1 MSELRWN
8 WLAAPYVACVLTLL
22 ACALVAALVRGDRVM
37 RLGVIGAALTT
48 LPWAMCTALSI
59 CAEDRET
66 ALRLLRIGSGPVA
79 LIGPNLLLVLLGVS
93 GQLERHRWLARIAGL
108 IGVGMLAV
116 CWATDLV
123 IPDVQLLRVGIFYT
137 TAGPLTD
144 LHWSQ
149 LLIWMGVGMWVMRR
163 SSTSGEKRRISRL
176 LIALLA
182 LGAVGSIDTLLIHGW
197 WDFYPV
203 AWLSALAG
211 CLIALYLVLYTDL
224 LRPQGFDRY
233 VLNEVFAFV
242 IASILVG
249 GFAWLLKGAAPLAMA
264 VVAST
269 VWVMALGAVWVLA
282 QQPLVRVAGSVAL
295 DKFVAALA
303 DVDDERVI
311 VQRLVA
317 LWQPKGIELRAAW
330 RVDGGELVDIIAGAR
345 WPLDK
350 RVAAWLV
357 EHGQAIAP
365 SDLATMRLG
374 DLRPKLEALAGAH
387 GATLLVP
394 LVDRGE
400 LVGLVEADHNDALRE
415 DERALVAESARAI
428 ARALTYAGL
437 ARSAAKERATAR
449 EVEVAEAMRL
459 QAVASRDDELGRWTV
474 AAEYRSA
481 PRTTGAGWAAALLA
495 DGRLALMVTETQAD
509 GVPAALA
516 TAALTGAFHAATIGE
531 SPVELEDLLKSL
543 EATDEG
549 IVRGGEAIRAFVAI
563 LDADTQRLAWACAGH
578 RGGFTV
584 GPVADLSAFPMGS
597 MSGPR
602 PKPEEL
608 GNAPRG
614 ESALPYDH
622 LLVVAS
628 RAVRGEDEDRW
639 RASLVDQATAGPRL
653 AQVLVD
659 QAQKR
664 GDLHEDFLAVVVR
677 QRPDRTSKPVMTPI
691 R

>member
-1 MSELRWN
+1 VSELRWN

-48 LPWAMCTALSI
+48 LPWAFCTALSI
-59 CAEDRET
+59 CALDRET

-108 IGVGMLAV
+108 IGVAALAV

-123 IPDVQLLRVGIFYT
+123 VPDVQLLRVGIYYT

-163 SSTSGEKRRISRL
+163 THTSGERRRISRL
-176 LIALLA
+176 LVGMLA
-182 LGAVGSIDTLLIHGW
+182 LGAVGSVDTLLIHGV
-197 WDFYPV
+197 WDFYPL

-224 LRPQGFDRY
+224 LRPQGFDRD
-233 VLNEVFAFV
+233 VLKETIAFV
-242 IASILVG
+242 TAGAVVG
-249 GFAWLLKGAAPLAMA
+249 VLAWVLHGAAPLAMA
-264 VVAST
+264 IAAST
-269 VWVMALGAVWVLA
+269 VWVLALGGVWVLS
-282 QQPLVRVAGSVAL
+282 QQPLVRVAGSLAL
-295 DKFVAALA
+295 EKFVAALA

-311 VQRLVA
+311 VDRLAA

-330 RVDGGELVDIIAGAR
+330 RVDAGALVDLVAGTR

-350 RVAAWLV
+350 QVAAWLV
-357 EHGQAIAP
+357 EHAQAVSP

-374 DLRPKLEALAGAH
+374 ELRPQLEALAAAH

-394 LVDRGE
+394 LIDRGE
-400 LVGLVEADHNDALRE
+400 LVGLVEGDHGDALRE
-415 DERALVAESARAI
+415 DERALVAESARAV
-428 ARALTYAGL
+428 ARALTYAAL
-437 ARSAAKERATAR
+437 ARTAAKERATAR

-481 PRTTGAGWAAALLA
+481 PKTTGASWAAALLA
-495 DGRLALMVTETQAD
+495 DGRLALMVTETKAD

-516 TAALTGAFHAATIGE
+516 TAALTGAFHAATTGE
-531 SPVELEDLLKSL
+531 RPIELDDLLSSL
-543 EATDEG
+543 EATDQG
-549 IVRGGEAIRAFVAI
+549 IMRGGEAIRAFVAV
-563 LDADTQRLAWACAGH
+563 LDADAQRLAWACAGH
-578 RGGFTV
+578 AGAFTV
-584 GPVADLSAFPMGS
+584 GPVADLAMFPMGS
-597 MSGPR
+597 ISGPR
-602 PKPEEL
+602 PKPEQL
-608 GNAPRG
+608 GNSARG
-614 ESALPYDH
+614 EAQLPHDY

-628 RAVRGEDEDRW
+628 RAVRGDDEESW
-639 RASLVDQATAGPRL
+639 RTALVDQATAGPRL

-677 QRPDRTSKPVMTPI
+677 LRPDRTSKPVLSPI

>member
-48 LPWAMCTALSI
+48 LPWAFCTALSI
-59 CAEDRET
+59 CAVDRET
-66 ALRLLRIGSGPVA
+66 ALRFLRIGSGPVG

-108 IGVGMLAV
+108 VGVAAVAV
-116 CWATDLV
+116 CWGTDLV
-123 IPDVQLLRVGIFYT
+123 VPDVQLLRVGIYYT

-163 SSTSGEKRRISRL
+163 APTSGEKRRISRL
-176 LIALLA
+176 LVGVLA
-182 LGAVGSIDTLLIHGW
+182 FGAVGSIDTLLIHGV
-197 WDFYPV
+197 WDFYPL
-203 AWLSALAG
+203 AWISALSG
-211 CLIALYLVLYTDL
+211 SLIALYLVLYTDL

-233 VLNEVFAFV
+233 VFREAIAFFV
-242 IASILVG
+242 AAAIVAVL
-249 GFAWLLKGAAPLAMA
+249 AWVLHGAAPLALAISGSM
-264 VVAST
+264 
-269 VWVMALGAVWVLA
+269 VWVLALGAVWVLS
-282 QQPLVRVAGSVAL
+282 QQPIVRVAGSLAL
-295 DKFVAALA
+295 EQFVAALA
-303 DVDDERVI
+303 DVDDERVV
-311 VQRLVA
+311 VQRLAA
-317 LWQPKGIELRAAW
+317 LWAPKGIELKAAW
-330 RVDGGELVDIIAGAR
+330 RVEEGALVNIVDGTR

-350 RVAAWLV
+350 KVAVWLV
-357 EHGQAIAP
+357 EQSQAVSP

-374 DLRPKLEALAGAH
+374 ELRPQLEALTAAH

-394 LVDRGE
+394 LIDRGE
-400 LVGLVEADHNDALRE
+400 LVGLVEADHGDALRE
-415 DERALVAESARAI
+415 DERALVAESARAV
-428 ARALTYAGL
+428 ARALTYAAL
-437 ARSAAKERATAR
+437 ARTASKERANAR

-481 PRTTGAGWAAALLA
+481 PKTTGAGWAAALLA
-495 DGRLALMVTETQAD
+495 DGRLALMVTETKAD

-516 TAALTGAFHAATIGE
+516 TAALTGAFHAATTGE
-531 SPVELEDLLKSL
+531 KPIELDDLLKSL

-549 IVRGGEAIRAFVAI
+549 IVRGGEAIRAFIAV

-578 RGGFTV
+578 PGAFTV
-584 GPVADLSAFPMGS
+584 GPIADLAMFPTGS

-602 PKPEEL
+602 PKTEEL
-608 GNAPRG
+608 GATARG
-614 ESALPYDH
+614 ESLLAHDH

-628 RAVRGEDEDRW
+628 RAVRGEDEERW
-639 RASLVDQATAGPRL
+639 RTSLIDQATAGPRL

-677 QRPDRTSKPVMTPI
+677 QRPDRTSKPVLSPI